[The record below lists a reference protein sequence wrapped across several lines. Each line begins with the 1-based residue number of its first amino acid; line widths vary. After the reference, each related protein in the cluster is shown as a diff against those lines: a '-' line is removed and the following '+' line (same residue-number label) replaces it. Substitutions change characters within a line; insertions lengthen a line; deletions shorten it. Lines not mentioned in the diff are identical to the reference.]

1 LILLTNIAVVAYLV
15 WHVRTKNR
23 PVP

>member
-1 LILLTNIAVVAYLV
+1 VAYLV

-23 PVP
+23 PIGTVRAINVK